1 MLGGKNRQPESR
13 CIPFQAAFGL
23 FNNINFFDFNGLQGH
38 IAMPHFVARARFGDF
53 IDHIHALAHFAKHG
67 IAVVLIGGRGV
78 IERRVVGN
86 VDEKLAGSGMRS
98 GGARHG
104 DCADCVFQAVG
115 GFVSNRRIGGFL
127 QHIGR
132 EAATLNHKAVDYA
145 VENGAVIKAFVGI
158 VHKIG
163 HRFGGFLF
171 VQAQFDVAQTGF
183 NNSAGFGLCGE
194 AGGANQRGQQDFLG
208 DAHWDFLGF

>member
-1 MLGGKNRQPESR
+1 MDGRRGSLK
-13 CIPFQAAFGL
+13 PFFKLPWGL
-23 FNNINFFDFNGLQGH
+23 FDNANLFDFNRLHGH

-53 IDHIHALAHFAKHG
+53 IDHIHALAYLAEHG
-67 IAVVLIGGRGV
+67 IAVALRGGRGV

-115 GFVSNRRIGGFL
+115 GFVGNRRIGGFL

-132 EAATLNHKAVDYA
+132 EAAALNHKAVDHA
-145 VENGAVIKAFVGI
+145 VENRAVVKAFVGI

-163 HRFGGFLF
+163 NGFRRFLL
-171 VQAQFDVAQTGF
+171 V
-183 NNSAGFGLCGE
+183 
-194 AGGANQRGQQDFLG
+194 
-208 DAHWDFLGF
+208 